1 MAAALGKVLAAVLS
15 PVGSFGIHRPWPP
28 YWRLCSPWKSSQ
40 EAHRVGLG
48 IRLSL
53 SSSMDS
59 GVTLSPKGRFPV
71 SALLDPSP
79 ARCRERGG
87 VETNQAE
94 KWERQTARAGPHQ
107 QTQPASQVS
116 QTSGGVTGTDGH
128 KEPWLLS
135 LLGPKTQRPLR

>member
-15 PVGSFGIHRPWPP
+15 PVGSFGIHRPWPC
-28 YWRLCSPWKSSQ
+28 YWKLCSPWKSSQ

-71 SALLDPSP
+71 SALLDLSP
-79 ARCRERGG
+79 ARCRERGWGGDQPSREVGASDSQSRPSPTNSASVSG
-87 VETNQAE
+87 VSDIWRCHGNRWSQG
-94 KWERQTARAGPHQ
+94 AG
-107 QTQPASQVS
+107 
-116 QTSGGVTGTDGH
+116 
-128 KEPWLLS
+128 LLS

>member
-15 PVGSFGIHRPWPP
+15 PVGSFGIHRPWPR
-28 YWRLCSPWKSSQ
+28 YWRLCSPWKLSQ
-40 EAHRVGLG
+40 EAHRVELG

-71 SALLDPSP
+71 SALLDPCP

-94 KWERQTARAGPHQ
+94 KWEVRQPEQALTNKLSPRLRCLRHLE
-107 QTQPASQVS
+107 VS
-116 QTSGGVTGTDGH
+116 REQMVTRSPGYSPCWAPRHRGH
-128 KEPWLLS
+128 
-135 LLGPKTQRPLR
+135 